1 MPLGAFTKDGTYFE
15 GDIVKSQKKPN
26 CCSQV
31 LFNKTIKAKKGSRD
45 ELGNDLFESR
55 TMKSVMLDAMLKIQW
70 TAMLSYMS
78 RNTTKNAV
86 TINPS
91 DNAN

>member
-1 MPLGAFTKDGTYFE
+1 LLLSGAFQQNQTKKRAQG
-15 GDIVKSQKKPN
+15 Q
-26 CCSQV
+26 
-31 LFNKTIKAKKGSRD
+31 
-45 ELGNDLFESR
+45 LGNDLFESR
-55 TMKSVMLDAMLKIQW
+55 TMKSVMLDAMLLNGW

-91 DNAN
+91 DNTN